1 MDIEK
6 SHDPILQQQTQKQQ
20 QHQKRSKKRR
30 SCCCIASIAIL
41 AFLLTLIIIILILA
55 FTVFKPKDPKT
66 ELVSAK
72 IEGVEPRVS
81 LPAIKIELNITVSI
95 ELLVRN
101 PNHASFRHGL
111 GKSLVFYKDIQV
123 GDVDVYPGEI
133 PSRGSETIGSKLT
146 LEADKFG
153 SHISGLIS
161 DVLAGEITIQTKTTI
176 PGRVKFLGFIK
187 KHAVATS
194 DCQITIG
201 ITDLKVRQQQC
212 RNKTKL

>member
-6 SHDPILQQQTQKQQ
+6 SPDPILQQNQKQHQ
-20 QHQKRSKKRR
+20 QKKRR
-30 SCCCIASIAIL
+30 SCCCIASLTIL

-55 FTVFKPKDPKT
+55 FTVFKPKDPKA

-72 IEGVEPRVS
+72 IEGIEPKVS
-81 LPAIKIELNITVSI
+81 FPALKIELNITVEI
-95 ELLVRN
+95 ELLIRN

-123 GDVDVYPGEI
+123 GDVDVYPGTI
-133 PSRGSETIGSKLT
+133 PSQGSETVDSKLT

-153 SHISGLIS
+153 SELTGLIR
-161 DVLAGEITIQTKTTI
+161 DVMAGEITIQTKTTI
-176 PGRVKFLGFIK
+176 PGRVNFLGIIK

-201 ITDLKVRQQQC
+201 ISDMKVRQQQC

>member
-6 SHDPILQQQTQKQQ
+6 SHDPILQQQNQKQQ
-20 QHQKRSKKRR
+20 QNKSKKRR
-30 SCCCIASIAIL
+30 SCCCIASISIL

-81 LPAIKIELNITVSI
+81 LPAKIELNITVSI

-123 GDVDVYPGEI
+123 GEIDVYPGEI
-133 PSRGSETIGSKLT
+133 PSRGSETIDSKLT

-153 SHISGLIS
+153 SELSGLIR

-176 PGRVKFLGFIK
+176 PGRVKFLGIIK

-201 ITDLKVRQQQC
+201 IADLKVRQQQC